1 MGRREA
7 IRAFKKRTWGGLKEK
22 WTPSDERDAVVDF
35 LNRMHELTEIAQ
47 GQLSK
52 WAELCPRKFARWRE
66 RYGKANEHNGK
77 VPRDH
82 WLEAAEKAA
91 IISFA
96 REHPLEGYRA
106 LTFMMLDRDVA
117 AVAPTTTY
125 RVLKKAGLLGRTGGK
140 PSKKGTGFVQPL
152 APHEHWHIDFSYL
165 NIGGTFYFLCCV
177 LDGCSRSVLAWDIR
191 PAMREVDAEIVVQ
204 KAREAYPDARP
215 RVISDQG
222 SQFKSREFKQF
233 ITLWQASH
241 VMTSPYYPQS
251 NGKLERFH
259 KTLKEQAIH
268 PKTPLTLEDAKRIVG
283 DFIDYYNNPRLHSAI
298 GYIAP
303 HDRLAGR
310 QNEIHAARDKKLEAA
325 REARKLN
332 RELRHLTKQQNIQA
346 VA

>member
-1 MGRREA
+1 
-7 IRAFKKRTWGGLKEK
+7 
-22 WTPSDERDAVVDF
+22 
-35 LNRMHELTEIAQ
+35 MHALTEIAQ
-47 GQLSK
+47 GRLVK
-52 WAELCPRKFARWRE
+52 WVPLCPRKFARWRA
-66 RYGKANEHNGK
+66 RYGKANEHNGQ

-82 WLEAAEKAA
+82 WLEPVEKQA
-91 IISFA
+91 IIAFA
-96 REHPLEGYRA
+96 KEHPLEGYRS
-106 LTFMMLDRDVA
+106 LSFMMLDRDVA
-117 AVAPTTTY
+117 AVAPATAY
-125 RVLKKAGLLGRTGGK
+125 RVLKAAGLIGRAAGK
-140 PSKKGTGFVQPL
+140 PSRKGSGFVQPL

-165 NIGGTFYFLCCV
+165 NIGGTFYFLCVV
-177 LDGCSRSVLAWDIR
+177 LDGCSRAVLAWDIR
-191 PAMREVDAEIVVQ
+191 PTMREADAEIVVQ
-204 KAREAYPDARP
+204 KAREASPQARP

-222 SQFKSREFKQF
+222 SQFKSREFKAF

-283 DFIDYYNNPRLHSAI
+283 EFINYYNDTRLHSAI

-310 QNEIHAARDKKLEAA
+310 QDEIHAARDKKLEAA
-325 REARKLN
+325 REARKLKRQIHHSN
-332 RELRHLTKQQNIQA
+332 RQQTILA

>member
-1 MGRREA
+1 MQTLTA
-7 IRAFKKRTWGGLKEK
+7 IPQGLLLK
-22 WTPSDERDAVVDF
+22 WT
-35 LNRMHELTEIAQ
+35 
-47 GQLSK
+47 
-52 WAELCPRKFARWRE
+52 ELCPRKFGRWRA
-66 RYGKANEHNGK
+66 RYGKANEHNGL

-82 WLEAAEKAA
+82 WLEEAEKAA
-91 IISFA
+91 IIGFA

-117 AVAPTTTY
+117 AVAPATTY
-125 RVLKKAGLLGRTGGK
+125 RVLKQAGLIGRCTHR

-152 APHEHWHIDFSYL
+152 APHEHWHIDFSHL
-165 NIGGTFYFLCCV
+165 KIGGTFYFLCGV

-191 PAMREVDAEIVVQ
+191 PTMREADAEIVVQ
-204 KAREAYPDARP
+204 RAREAHPGARP

-222 SQFKSREFKQF
+222 AQFKSREFKRF
-233 ITLWQASH
+233 ITLWEASH
-241 VMTSPYYPQS
+241 VLTSPYYPQS

-268 PKTPLTLEDAKRIVG
+268 PKTPLTIEDAKRVTG
-283 DFIDYYNNPRLHSAI
+283 DFIDYYNSTRLHSAI

-310 QNEIHAARDKKLEAA
+310 HDQIHAERDKKLEAA
-325 REARKLN
+325 RLSRKLS
-332 RELRHLTKQQNIQA
+332 RQSQLLTHHTSTLA